1 MFQWFLWDFDGTLF
15 DTYPAANAA
24 LLESLAAWGIREDPE
39 ETMARLKVR
48 QGPAIQYF
56 QEKHRLPE
64 GRLFEGFRR
73 REAVLVPKCEPFPE
87 AEALCREIVRRGG
100 HNLLYTH
107 RDRLALKMIEAAGLA
122 PFFSGGV
129 TGEDGFPSKP
139 APDAILHLLNT
150 HAIPPGQAL
159 MIGDR
164 LIDVQAAQNAGIAG
178 CWWTEKADSPEY
190 SGIRVRCLSQ
200 LEEWLPPAP

>member
-24 LLESLAAWGIREDPE
+24 LLESLAVWRIREDPE

-48 QGPAIQYF
+48 QGPAVQYF
-56 QEKHRLPE
+56 QEKHCLPE
-64 GRLFEGFRR
+64 GRLFEEFRR
-73 REAVLVPKCEPFPE
+73 REALLVPKSKPFPE
-87 AEALCREIVRRGG
+87 ADALCQEIIRRGG
-100 HNLLYTH
+100 RNLLYTH
-107 RDRLALKMIEAAGLA
+107 RDRLAWEMIESAGLA

-129 TGEDGFPSKP
+129 TAEDGFPSKP
-139 APDAILHLLNT
+139 APDAILSLLKI
-150 HAIPPGQAL
+150 HGIPPGQAL

-178 CWWTEKADSPEY
+178 CWWTEKADFPEY
-190 SGIRVRCLSQ
+190 SGIRIRSLSQ

>member
-24 LLESLAAWGIREDPE
+24 LLESLAVWRIREDPE

-48 QGPAIQYF
+48 QGPAVQYF

-64 GRLFEGFRR
+64 GRLFEEFRR
-73 REAVLVPKCEPFPE
+73 REALLVPKSKPFPE
-87 AEALCREIVRRGG
+87 ADALCREIVRRGG
-100 HNLLYTH
+100 RNLLYTH
-107 RDRLALKMIEAAGLA
+107 RDRLAWEMMESAGLA

-139 APDAILHLLNT
+139 APDAILSLLKI
-150 HAIPPGQAL
+150 HGIPPGQAL

-178 CWWTEKADSPEY
+178 CWWTEKADFPEY
-190 SGIRVRCLSQ
+190 SGIRIRSLSQ

>member
-1 MFQWFLWDFDGTLF
+1 
-15 DTYPAANAA
+15 
-24 LLESLAAWGIREDPE
+24 
-39 ETMARLKVR
+39 
-48 QGPAIQYF
+48 
-56 QEKHRLPE
+56 
-64 GRLFEGFRR
+64 
-73 REAVLVPKCEPFPE
+73 
-87 AEALCREIVRRGG
+87 
-100 HNLLYTH
+100 
-107 RDRLALKMIEAAGLA
+107 MIEAAGLA

-178 CWWTEKADSPEY
+178 CWWTEKEAFPEY
-190 SGIRVRCLSQ
+190 SGIRVRSLSQ

>member
-24 LLESLAAWGIREDPE
+24 LLESLAVWRIREDPE

-48 QGPAIQYF
+48 QGPAVQYF

-64 GRLFEGFRR
+64 GRLFEEFRR
-73 REAVLVPKCEPFPE
+73 REALLVPKSKPFPE
-87 AEALCREIVRRGG
+87 ADALCREIVRRGG
-100 HNLLYTH
+100 RNLLYTH
-107 RDRLALKMIEAAGLA
+107 RDRLAWEMMESAGLA

-139 APDAILHLLNT
+139 APDAILSLLKI
-150 HAIPPGQAL
+150 HGIPPGQAL

-190 SGIRVRCLSQ
+190 SGIRIRCLSQ
-200 LEEWLPPAP
+200 LEEFLPPAP

>member
-24 LLESLAAWGIREDPE
+24 LLESLAVWRIREDPE

-48 QGPAIQYF
+48 QGPAVQYF

-64 GRLFEGFRR
+64 GRLFEEFRR
-73 REAVLVPKCEPFPE
+73 REALLVPKSKPFPE
-87 AEALCREIVRRGG
+87 ADALCREIVRRGG
-100 HNLLYTH
+100 RNLLYTH
-107 RDRLALKMIEAAGLA
+107 RDRLAWEMMESAGLA

-139 APDAILHLLNT
+139 APDAILSLLKI
-150 HAIPPGQAL
+150 HGIPPGQAL

-190 SGIRVRCLSQ
+190 SGIRVRSLSQ

>member
-1 MFQWFLWDFDGTLF
+1 
-15 DTYPAANAA
+15 
-24 LLESLAAWGIREDPE
+24 
-39 ETMARLKVR
+39 
-48 QGPAIQYF
+48 
-56 QEKHRLPE
+56 
-64 GRLFEGFRR
+64 
-73 REAVLVPKCEPFPE
+73 
-87 AEALCREIVRRGG
+87 
-100 HNLLYTH
+100 
-107 RDRLALKMIEAAGLA
+107 MIEAAGLA

-178 CWWTEKADSPEY
+178 CWWTEKEA
-190 SGIRVRCLSQ
+190 SGSAAFPSWKNGCRR
-200 LEEWLPPAP
+200 PRNFPRA

>member
-48 QGPAIQYF
+48 QGPAVQYF

-64 GRLFEGFRR
+64 GRLFEEFRR
-73 REAVLVPKCEPFPE
+73 REALLVPKSKPFPE
-87 AEALCREIVRRGG
+87 ADALCREIVRRGG
-100 HNLLYTH
+100 RNLLYTH
-107 RDRLALKMIEAAGLA
+107 RDRLALKMMESAGLA

-129 TGEDGFPSKP
+129 TAEDGLSPRRREQDTKEPTERKS
-139 APDAILHLLNT
+139 
-150 HAIPPGQAL
+150 
-159 MIGDR
+159 IGAGGDTCATTEFVTRENAADR
-164 LIDVQAAQNAGIAG
+164 LATPQNES
-178 CWWTEKADSPEY
+178 TKP
-190 SGIRVRCLSQ
+190 
-200 LEEWLPPAP
+200 

>member
-24 LLESLAAWGIREDPE
+24 LLESLAVWRIREDPE

-48 QGPAIQYF
+48 QGPAVQYF

-64 GRLFEGFRR
+64 GRLFEEFRR
-73 REAVLVPKCEPFPE
+73 REALLVPKSKPFPE
-87 AEALCREIVRRGG
+87 ADALCREIVRRGG
-100 HNLLYTH
+100 RNLLYTH
-107 RDRLALKMIEAAGLA
+107 RDRLAWEMMESAGLA

-129 TGEDGFPSKP
+129 TAEDGFPSKP
-139 APDAILHLLNT
+139 APDAILSLLKI
-150 HAIPPGQAL
+150 HGIPPGQAL

-178 CWWTEKADSPEY
+178 CWWTEKADFPEY
-190 SGIRVRCLSQ
+190 SGIRIRSLSQ